1 MIRGAVNVPL
11 STVSKGGRECE
22 GREGE
27 KIGVWFLVACGEK
40 WRSFC
45 RNGSGEEVG
54 GYFGLRVLGWDG
66 TRGLFGRTVLM
77 PSIFLKTFN
86 VIFKKNLFF
95 IRSLLIT
102 SPVNL
107 NILTAFY

>member
-1 MIRGAVNVPL
+1 MLRKGLIRGAVNVPL
-11 STVSKGGRECE
+11 STVSKGRMMECE

-40 WRSFC
+40 WRGFC
-45 RNGSGEEVG
+45 RNGSGKEVG

-77 PSIFLKTFN
+77 HPSIFLKTFN
-86 VIFKKNLFF
+86 VIFLKKFFLFD
-95 IRSLLIT
+95 LC
-102 SPVNL
+102 
-107 NILTAFY
+107 